1 MIQLFQDAL
10 PVCLLYPQERPQ
22 YEALLQNFSKKQT
35 DDAKCCQTAD
45 VYGCEFLL
53 RLYVRLPVLMQA
65 EMTARL
71 NQANNVGGTTATST
85 SETSSMD
92 TNNNNGS
99 NNNSNNKD
107 DTDSAAVAI
116 QLSRDI
122 HYIGPLLSEL
132 LVLLQKNRQAC
143 FKGSYREAKAEEWL
157 DWERRLYGGNGS
169 TAATSKGAAG
179 ANAAA
184 VPASATTSSTTE
196 GLAMDTQ

>member
-1 MIQLFQDAL
+1 
-10 PVCLLYPQERPQ
+10 
-22 YEALLQNFSKKQT
+22 
-35 DDAKCCQTAD
+35 
-45 VYGCEFLL
+45 L

-71 NQANNVGGTTATST
+71 NQANNGGGTTATTATTSAEST
-85 SETSSMD
+85 NMD

-99 NNNSNNKD
+99 SNSKN

-143 FKGSYREAKAEEWL
+143 FKGSYREAKPEEWL
-157 DWERRLYGGNGS
+157 DWERRLYGGSGNGS
-169 TAATSKGAAG
+169 TAATGRGAAG
-179 ANAAA
+179 AATAA
-184 VPASATTSSTTE
+184 VPVSAATSSTTE